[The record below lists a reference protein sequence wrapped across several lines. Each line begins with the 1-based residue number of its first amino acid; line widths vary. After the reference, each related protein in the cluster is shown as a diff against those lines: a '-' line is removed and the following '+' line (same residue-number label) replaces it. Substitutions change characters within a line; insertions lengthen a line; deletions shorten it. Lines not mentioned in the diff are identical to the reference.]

1 MNNGNA
7 NLCQYTFEK
16 TLIELEENF
25 NLTRKQICQAN
36 YKHSEDNIALYREYY
51 SIKIN
56 LQLPE
61 TEINY
66 YRGSFSIN
74 SYIINNQGEIFKIPK
89 IVKIYFEIFLL
100 ILI

>member
-1 MNNGNA
+1 MSTFINNGNT
-7 NLCQYTFEK
+7 NLCQYSFEK
-16 TLIELEENF
+16 TIIEFEENF

-36 YKHSEDNIALYREYY
+36 YKHNEETIALYREYY
-51 SIKIN
+51 TIKIN

-74 SYIINNQGEIFKIPK
+74 SYIINNQGEIIKIPK
-89 IVKIYFEIFLL
+89 IVNFLIYF
-100 ILI
+100 